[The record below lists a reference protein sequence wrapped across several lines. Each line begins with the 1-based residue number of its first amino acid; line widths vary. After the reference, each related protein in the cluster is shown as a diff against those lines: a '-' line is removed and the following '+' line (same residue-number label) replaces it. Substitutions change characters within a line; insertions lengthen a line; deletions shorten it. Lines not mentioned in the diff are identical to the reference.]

1 MRLAAPGEEHE
12 HVFLLLACGVGDGHQ
27 VLREEIA
34 ASTLRAER
42 ALSPENEGADLPLGV
57 VMPRPGLCRVRAEPV
72 ARTGFVGATEMFTD
86 AA

>member
-1 MRLAAPGEEHE
+1 LEHRAALWTFVDRDDVEPTNNH
-12 HVFLLLACGVGDGHQ
+12 AY
-27 VLREEIA
+27 A
-34 ASTLRAER
+34 ARGIS
-42 ALSPENEGADLPLGV
+42 V